1 MSKTVEERIVSMEF
15 NNSNFEKNVNQSM
28 STLEKLKQSL
38 SFKGGTKGLENVSAA
53 AKNVNFSS
61 MQSGIDAVTSHFS
74 ALEVMG
80 VTALA
85 NITNSAVNAGKRIV
99 NALTLEPVMSGFQE
113 YETQINAVQ
122 TILANTQSKG
132 TNLEDVNAAL
142 DELNKYADMTI
153 YNFTEMTRNIGTFT
167 AAGVGL
173 NESVSAIKGIA
184 NLAAVS
190 GSTSQQASTAM
201 YQLSQALATGRVAL
215 QDWNSVVNAGMGG
228 ELFQEALK
236 RTARNMGIAVD
247 EMIEKY
253 GSFRESL
260 TKGEWLTSEVLTETL
275 AQLSGAYT
283 EADLIQQGYT
293 ESQAK
298 EITQLAQTATDAAT
312 KVKTFTQLWDTLKE
326 AAQSGW
332 TQTWEILIGDFEE
345 AKDLLT
351 GISDTVIGV
360 INGFSDRRNNL
371 LEGAFSSG
379 WKQFSKEIRKT
390 GIDMD
395 DFKEKLIE
403 TGKQHGVVTDKM
415 IEKAGGFEKSLKSGW
430 ASADIVSK
438 TLESYAGGMKGMT
451 QSTDEMNQKL
461 EHFQK
466 VVNEVW
472 HGDYKNGQ
480 ERVEA
485 LTKAGYDYAT
495 VQDLVNKT
503 VDGHKLKIEDLSDA
517 QAANL
522 GFTEEQIKMLR
533 QLSKEAKETGTP
545 INDLIQKLSR
555 PSGRELFI
563 ESLGNLLQPI
573 GAILKSIGAAWDDAF
588 PPNPEGLY
596 NMISAFHS
604 FTEHLVI
611 SEANVDRLTRTF
623 KGVFAV
629 IDMVTTVLGGG
640 FKLGLTVVSKVL
652 STLWTTLGFANTG
665 ILEITATIGDAVVAV
680 RDWFEEHSLINK
692 AIEITVPLIVKL
704 VEKLAEFVKELGKLP
719 QVQNGIKKIK
729 DVFKSLEETIDNI
742 TVDKVMNALGTLAG
756 KIKDLFSNLNINI
769 DFSEIAKFAIDGLAN
784 GLGSGV
790 EKVFNAIA
798 KVAQGII
805 DKAKEIL
812 GIHSPSRKMKEVG
825 EWTIEGLVN
834 GITEGIGK
842 VFDAMCKIGNAI
854 IDGIKQFDWSKAF
867 SLLFTGGTFVVL
879 FKALKLLESFS
890 APFEGAGK
898 VLENFADLIDDIKA
912 PIIKTI
918 KSVSKAINA
927 FAFKTTAEGVME
939 MAKAIAVMAGAVYL
953 LSKLDSGAL
962 WKSIGAITALA
973 GVLVL
978 ISAAMKLMN
987 MGDIKGTF
995 KLSTTLISLSAAL
1008 LIMSQSVKVL
1018 GNMDQGEFT
1027 QGLIGLSTMLLG
1039 MVGIIQIFGT
1049 LKTDEAYKNVSKLGT
1064 LMLKMSV
1071 SLLLMVGVIKLISM
1085 LEPGEL
1091 VKGGVAITAFIGII
1105 YLLSK
1110 VTAVD
1115 KNFDKLG
1122 STLLK
1127 MSISMGLMV
1136 VVIKMV
1142 SKLEP
1147 SEILKGTL
1155 AMTAF
1160 VGFMGIMAQIA
1171 TIGKDQAIAKLGR
1184 TMLAMS
1190 TSMMLMVGVIKLIS
1204 MLEPGEILKGMV
1216 GMVAFIGIIKL
1227 MTEIVK
1233 YDGQIM
1239 KVSGTILAMSV
1250 AIGIMAAV
1258 SIMLSFIDI
1267 GAMTKGIVA
1276 VGVLGTMMAMMIQA
1290 TRGAQDVKG
1299 SIMAMAVAIAA
1310 ISASVV
1316 ALSFIDPGKLAGA
1329 TAAIGILMGVFSGM
1343 LYVSKFASSS
1353 MGTIVTM
1360 VAAIGLMAVAIKMVG
1375 EIKGEGA
1382 IKAVVSISTLL
1393 IAMTTVMAILNN
1405 IKTVSP
1411 MALAALAVVT
1421 LVVGGIAFILN
1432 MLKDMKPDTAISVA
1446 TSLSTLLLAMSAACL
1461 ILAGVGATGPAAFV
1475 GIGALL
1481 TLVAGLGTF
1490 IAALGALTS
1499 KFPELETFL
1508 NKGIPILEKIG
1519 YALGS
1524 FFGNIIGGFSAG
1536 VTSGLP
1542 EIGKN
1547 LSDFM
1552 TNVQPFIDGAKGID
1566 PSAMDG
1572 VQGLVKAIIGITT
1585 ADLFS
1590 SITQWITGGDSMA
1603 EFTNNLI
1610 QFGMAMKAFSVV
1622 TAGID
1627 TQTLMNASQ
1636 SAQALVSAVN
1646 AIPKDGGFFSVFTGK
1661 INMEQF
1667 SQDLVKFGNA
1677 MKNYA
1682 ATVTGIDTA
1691 AITNSVQASQGLI
1704 DVVNKLPKD
1713 GGFFQLFTGKTDFES
1728 ISKGIVKFGKSL
1740 SQYGVSVAGLNVE
1753 GISTS
1758 VDATDGLVKMVNKLP
1773 KDGGFFSFFTGDID
1787 IVGFGNNIV
1796 KYGKSLANFSASVAG
1811 IGAEGINTA
1820 VSATEKLV
1828 KAINSMKGID
1838 TSGVGNFTRSL
1849 DTLAGANV
1857 KGMVSTFKNASG
1869 EMSSVGTSL
1878 VKNLASGIRGS
1889 NAASTA
1895 ARKIASDAANAAK
1908 SQSSKFSSA
1917 GKSLG
1922 GKVATGIESKKSAVN
1937 SSTKSI
1943 VSGAASGL
1951 RSYYSSF
1958 YSAGSYVAQG
1968 FANGISA
1975 GTYAAAAKA
1984 RAMAR
1989 AAADAAKRQLDIHS
2003 PSRVFYKIGDF
2014 AGQGFVNALNDSV
2027 GSSYSSGKEMAKASM
2042 DGLSRALGG
2051 IGELTDD
2058 IDANPVIRPVVDL
2071 SNVEE
2076 GASAIS
2082 GLLNDSNAVGIKA
2095 KAIGGI
2101 VNRRQ
2106 NGTNNDVITAIKD
2119 LKKAVNSVGG
2129 TTYNVNGITYDD
2141 GSNVSSAVQSL
2152 IRAAKIERRV

>member
-15 NNSNFEKNVNQSM
+15 NNSNFEKNVSQSM

-38 SFKGGTKGLENVSAA
+38 SFKGGTRGLENISAA
-53 AKNVNFSS
+53 TKKVNFSS
-61 MQSGIDAVTSHFS
+61 MESGINSITQHFS

-99 NALTLEPVMSGFQE
+99 KALTIDPVMDGFRE

-132 TNLEDVNAAL
+132 TTIDDVNRAL
-142 DELNKYADMTI
+142 DQLNVYADKTI
-153 YNFTEMTRNIGTFT
+153 YNFSEMTKNIGTFT
-167 AAGVGL
+167 AAGVDL
-173 NESVSAIKGIA
+173 NTSVESIKGIA
-184 NLAAVS
+184 NLAAMS
-190 GSTSQQASTAM
+190 GSSSQQAATAM
-201 YQLSQALATGRVAL
+201 YQLSQALAAGKVQL
-215 QDWNSVVNAGMGG
+215 MDWNSVVNAGMGG
-228 ELFQEALK
+228 EVFQNALK
-236 RTARNMGIAVD
+236 RTATQMGYNVD
-247 EMIEKY
+247 AMIEKY

-260 TKGEWLTSEVLTETL
+260 TQGEWLTSEVLTETL
-275 AQLSGAYT
+275 KQLSGAYS
-283 EADLIQQGYT
+283 EADLIAQGYT
-293 ESQAK
+293 EKQAK
-298 EITQLAQTATDAAT
+298 DIMELAKTAENSAT
-312 KVKTFTQLWDTLKE
+312 KVKTFTQLWDTMKE
-326 AAQSGW
+326 AVGSGW
-332 TQTWEILIGDFEE
+332 AQTWRILIGDFEE
-345 AKDLLT
+345 ARELLT
-351 GISDTVIGV
+351 NISDTVSSV
-360 INGFSDRRNNL
+360 INNISNRRNTF

-379 WKQFSKEIRKT
+379 WKQFSDSINSA
-390 GIDMD
+390 GIDVEA
-395 DFKEKLIE
+395 FKEKLVE
-403 TGKQHGVVTDKM
+403 TGKEHGVITDKM
-415 IEKAGGFEKSLKSGW
+415 IEKAGGFEKSLKKGW
-430 ASADIVSK
+430 ANSEIVSQSISK
-438 TLESYAGGMKGMT
+438 YA
-451 QSTDEMNQKL
+451 DEI
-461 EHFQK
+461 
-466 VVNEVW
+466 
-472 HGDYKNGQ
+472 
-480 ERVEA
+480 
-485 LTKAGYDYAT
+485 
-495 VQDLVNKT
+495 
-503 VDGHKLKIEDLSDA
+503 DGLSDA
-517 QAANL
+517 QAKNL
-522 GFTEEQIKMLR
+522 GYTDEQIKLIR
-533 QLSKEAKETGTP
+533 QLAEEAKATGTP
-545 INDLIQKLSR
+545 INDLIQKLTR
-555 PSGRELFI
+555 PSGRELIF
-563 ESLGNLLQPI
+563 ESIGNLLQPI
-573 GAILKSIGAAWDDAF
+573 GTILRSIGKAWDDAF
-588 PPNPEGLY
+588 PPNPEALY
-596 NMISAFHS
+596 NMISAIHDIS
-604 FTEHLVI
+604 EKLVI
-611 SEANVDRLTRTF
+611 SEENADRLTRTF

-742 TVDKVMNALGTLAG
+742 TVDKVLNALTTLAE
-756 KIKDLFSNLNINI
+756 KIKGIFSNLNINL

-842 VFDAMCKIGNAI
+842 VFDAMGKIGNAI

-898 VLENFADLIDDIKA
+898 VLENFADLIDGIKA

-927 FAFKTTAEGVME
+927 FAFKTTAEGIME

-978 ISAAMKLMN
+978 ISAAMKAMN

-1018 GNMDQGEFT
+1018 GNIDQGEFI

-1091 VKGGVAITAFIGII
+1091 VKGGLAITAFIGII

-1147 SEILKGTL
+1147 SEVLKGTL

-1204 MLEPGEILKGMV
+1204 MLEPGEILKGTV
-1216 GMVAFIGIIKL
+1216 GMVAFMGIIKL

-1239 KVSGTILAMSV
+1239 KAGGTLLAMSV

-1258 SIMLSFIDI
+1258 SVMLSFIDI

-1290 TRGAQDVKG
+1290 TKGAQDVKG

-1360 VAAIGLMAVAIKMVG
+1360 VAAIGLMAVAVKMVG

-1382 IKAVVSISTLL
+1382 IKAVVSISTLM

-1421 LVVGGIAFILN
+1421 LVVGGIAIILN
-1432 MLKDMKPDTAISVA
+1432 MLKDMKPENSISVA

-1481 TLVAGLGTF
+1481 TLVAGLGAF

-1610 QFGMAMKAFSVV
+1610 QFGTAMKAFSVV

-1627 TQTLMNASQ
+1627 TQALMNASQ

-1740 SQYGVSVAGLNVE
+1740 SQYGASVAGLNVE

-1796 KYGKSLANFSASVAG
+1796 KYGKSLANFSTSVAG

-1828 KAINSMKGID
+1828 KVINSMKGID

-1917 GKSLG
+1917 GKELG
-1922 GKVATGIESKKSAVN
+1922 GKVATGIQSKKSAVN

-2027 GSSYSSGKEMAKASM
+2027 DSSYSSGKEMAKASM
-2042 DGLSRALGG
+2042 EGLSRALGG

-2106 NGTNNDVITAIKD
+2106 NGANAEVISAIRD

>member
-1 MSKTVEERIVSMEF
+1 MSKQVEERVVSMQF
-15 NNSNFEKNVNQSM
+15 DNKNFEKNVSTSM

-38 SFKGGTKGLENVSAA
+38 SFKGGTRGLENVSAA
-53 AKNVNFSS
+53 SKKVNFSS
-61 MQSGIDAVTSHFS
+61 MESGINSVAQRFS

-99 NALTLEPVMSGFQE
+99 RALTIDPVMDGFRE

-122 TILANTQSKG
+122 TILANTQTKG
-132 TNLEDVNAAL
+132 TTIDDVNRAL
-142 DELNKYADMTI
+142 DQLNVYADKTI
-153 YNFTEMTRNIGTFT
+153 YNFSEMTKNIGTFT
-167 AAGVGL
+167 AAGVDL
-173 NESVSAIKGIA
+173 ETSVESIKGIA
-184 NLAAVS
+184 NLAAMS
-190 GSTSQQASTAM
+190 GSSSQQAATAM
-201 YQLSQALATGRVAL
+201 YQLSQALAAGKVQL
-215 QDWNSVVNAGMGG
+215 MDWNSVVNAGMGG
-228 ELFQEALK
+228 EVFQNALK
-236 RTARNMGIAVD
+236 RTATQMGYNVD
-247 EMIEKY
+247 AMIEKY

-260 TKGEWLTSEVLTETL
+260 TQGEWLTSEVLTETL
-275 AQLSGAYT
+275 KQLSGAYS
-283 EADLIQQGYT
+283 EADLIAQGYT
-293 ESQAK
+293 EKQAK
-298 EITQLAQTATDAAT
+298 DIMELAKTAEDSAT
-312 KVKTFTQLWDTLKE
+312 KVKTFTQLWDTMKE
-326 AAQSGW
+326 AVGSGW
-332 TQTWEILIGDFEE
+332 AQTWRILIGDFEE
-345 AKDLLT
+345 ARELLT
-351 GISDTVIGV
+351 NISDTVSSV
-360 INGFSDRRNNL
+360 INNISERRNNL

-379 WKQFSKEIRKT
+379 WKQFSDSINSA
-390 GIDMD
+390 GIDVEV
-395 DFKEKLIE
+395 FKEKLVE
-403 TGKQHGVVTDKM
+403 TGKEHGVVTDKM
-415 IEKAGGFEKSLKSGW
+415 IEKAGGFEKSLKKGW
-430 ASADIVSK
+430 ANSEIVSK
-438 TLESYAGGMKGMT
+438 SISKYA
-451 QSTDEMNQKL
+451 DEI
-461 EHFQK
+461 
-466 VVNEVW
+466 
-472 HGDYKNGQ
+472 
-480 ERVEA
+480 
-485 LTKAGYDYAT
+485 
-495 VQDLVNKT
+495 
-503 VDGHKLKIEDLSDA
+503 DGLSDA
-517 QAANL
+517 QAKNL
-522 GFTEEQIKMLR
+522 GYTDEQIKLIR
-533 QLSKEAKETGTP
+533 RLAEEAKATGTP
-545 INDLIQKLSR
+545 INDLIQKLTR
-555 PSGRELFI
+555 PSGRELLF
-563 ESLGNLLQPI
+563 ESIGNFLQPI
-573 GAILKSIGAAWDDAF
+573 GTILRSIGEAWDDAF
-588 PPNPEGLY
+588 PPNPDSLY
-596 NMISAFHS
+596 NLISAIHDIS
-604 FTEHLVI
+604 EKLVI
-611 SEANVDRLTRTF
+611 SEENADRLTRTF

-742 TVDKVMNALGTLAG
+742 TVDKVLNALSTLAG
-756 KIKDLFSNLNINI
+756 KIKDLFSNLNINL

-842 VFDAMCKIGNAI
+842 VFDAMGKIGNAI

-939 MAKAIAVMAGAVYL
+939 MAKAIAVMAGSVYL

-978 ISAAMKLMN
+978 ISGAMKAMN
-987 MGDIKGTF
+987 VGDIKGTF

-1008 LIMSQSVKVL
+1008 LIMAQSVKIL
-1018 GNMDQGEFT
+1018 GNIDQGEFI

-1049 LKTDEAYKNVSKLGT
+1049 LNTDEAYKNVSKLGT
-1064 LMLKMSV
+1064 MMLKMSV

-1091 VKGGVAITAFIGII
+1091 VKGGLAITAFIGII

-1136 VVIKMV
+1136 VVIKMI

-1155 AMTAF
+1155 TMTAF

-1171 TIGKDQAIAKLGR
+1171 TIGKNQAIAKLGR

-1216 GMVAFIGIIKL
+1216 GMVAFMGIIKL

-1239 KVSGTILAMSV
+1239 KAGGTILAMSV
-1250 AIGIMAAV
+1250 AIGVMAAV
-1258 SIMLSFIDI
+1258 AVMLSFIDI

-1276 VGVLGTMMAMMIQA
+1276 VGLLGTMMAMMIQA

-1382 IKAVVSISTLL
+1382 IKAVVSISTLM

-1421 LVVGGIAFILN
+1421 LVVGGIALILN
-1432 MLKDMKPDTAISVA
+1432 MLKDMKPENSISVA

-1524 FFGNIIGGFSAG
+1524 FFGHIIGGFVGGA
-1536 VTSGLP
+1536 TSGLP

-1547 LSDFM
+1547 LSSFM
-1552 TNVQPFIDGAKGID
+1552 TNLQPFLDGAKGID

-1572 VQGLVKAIIGITT
+1572 VQSLVKAIIGITA

-1627 TQTLMNASQ
+1627 TQALMNASQ
-1636 SAQALVSAVN
+1636 SAQALVSAVK
-1646 AIPKDGGFFSVFTGK
+1646 AIPKDGGFFSVFTGE
-1661 INMEQF
+1661 INMDKF

-1691 AITNSVQASQGLI
+1691 AITNSVQAAQGLI

-1728 ISKGIVKFGKSL
+1728 ISKGIAKFGKAL

-1753 GISTS
+1753 GINTS
-1758 VDATDGLVKMVNKLP
+1758 VDATDGLIKMVNKLP
-1773 KDGGFFSFFTGDID
+1773 KDGGFFSFFTGNID

-1796 KYGKSLANFSASVAG
+1796 KYGKSLANFSTSVAG
-1811 IGAEGINTA
+1811 VGIEGINTA

-1828 KAINSMKGID
+1828 KVISSMKGID

-1849 DTLAGANV
+1849 DTLAGANI
-1857 KGMVSTFKNASG
+1857 KGVVSKFKSASG

-1878 VKNLASGIRGS
+1878 VKNLASGISGS

-1895 ARKIASDAANAAK
+1895 ARKIASNAANAAK
-1908 SQSSKFSSA
+1908 SQGSKFSSA
-1917 GKSLG
+1917 GKELG

-1937 SSTKSI
+1937 SSTKSV

-1968 FANGISA
+1968 FANGISS

-2014 AGQGFVNALNDSV
+2014 AGQGFVNALNDSI
-2027 GSSYSSGKEMAKASM
+2027 GSSYNSGKEMAKASM

-2051 IGELTDD
+2051 ISELTDD

-2076 GASAIS
+2076 GVSAIS
-2082 GLLNDSNAVGIKA
+2082 GLLNDSNAIGIKA
-2095 KAIGGI
+2095 KAIGSI

-2106 NGTNNDVITAIKD
+2106 NGANAEVISAIRD

>member
-1 MSKTVEERIVSMEF
+1 MSKQVEERIVSMQF
-15 NNSNFEKNVNQSM
+15 DNKNFEKNVSTSM

-38 SFKGGTKGLENVSAA
+38 SFKGGTRGLENVSAA
-53 AKNVNFSS
+53 AKKVNFSS
-61 MQSGIDAVTSHFS
+61 MESGVNSVAQRFS

-99 NALTLEPVMSGFQE
+99 RALTIEPVMDGFRE

-132 TNLEDVNAAL
+132 TTIDDVNRAL
-142 DELNKYADMTI
+142 DQLNVYADKTI
-153 YNFTEMTRNIGTFT
+153 YNFSEMTKNIGTFT
-167 AAGVGL
+167 AAGVDL
-173 NESVSAIKGIA
+173 ETSVESIKGIA
-184 NLAAVS
+184 NLAAMS
-190 GSTSQQASTAM
+190 GSSSQQAATAM
-201 YQLSQALATGRVAL
+201 YQLSQALAAGKVQL
-215 QDWNSVVNAGMGG
+215 MDWNSVVNAGMGG
-228 ELFQEALK
+228 EVFQNALK
-236 RTARNMGIAVD
+236 RTATQMGYNVD
-247 EMIEKY
+247 AMIEKY

-260 TKGEWLTSEVLTETL
+260 TQGEWLTSEVLTETL
-275 AQLSGAYT
+275 KQLSGAYS
-283 EADLIQQGYT
+283 EADLIAQGYT
-293 ESQAK
+293 EKQAK
-298 EITQLAQTATDAAT
+298 DIMELAKTAEDSAT
-312 KVKTFTQLWDTLKE
+312 KVKTFTQLWDTMKE
-326 AAQSGW
+326 AVGSGW
-332 TQTWEILIGDFEE
+332 AQTWRILIGDFEE
-345 AKDLLT
+345 ARELLT
-351 GISDTVIGV
+351 NISDTVSSV
-360 INGFSDRRNNL
+360 INKISERRNNL

-379 WKQFSKEIRKT
+379 WKQFSDSINSA
-390 GIDMD
+390 GIDVEV
-395 DFKEKLIE
+395 FKEKLVE
-403 TGKQHGVVTDKM
+403 TGKEHGVITDKM
-415 IEKAGGFEKSLKSGW
+415 IEKAGGFEKSLKKGW
-430 ASADIVSK
+430 ANSEIVSK
-438 TLESYAGGMKGMT
+438 SISKYA
-451 QSTDEMNQKL
+451 DEI
-461 EHFQK
+461 
-466 VVNEVW
+466 
-472 HGDYKNGQ
+472 
-480 ERVEA
+480 
-485 LTKAGYDYAT
+485 
-495 VQDLVNKT
+495 
-503 VDGHKLKIEDLSDA
+503 DGLSDA
-517 QAANL
+517 QAKNL
-522 GFTEEQIKMLR
+522 GYTDEQIKLIR
-533 QLSKEAKETGTP
+533 KLAEEAKATGTP
-545 INDLIQKLSR
+545 LNDLIQKMTR
-555 PSGRELFI
+555 PSGRELLF
-563 ESLGNLLQPI
+563 ESIGNFLQPI
-573 GAILKSIGAAWDDAF
+573 GTILRSIGEAWDDAF
-588 PPNPEGLY
+588 PPNPESLY
-596 NMISAFHS
+596 NLISAIHDIS
-604 FTEHLVI
+604 EKLVI
-611 SEANVDRLTRTF
+611 SEENADRLTRTF

-640 FKLGLTVVSKVL
+640 FKLGLTVISKVL

-742 TVDKVMNALGTLAG
+742 TVDTVINALSTLAG
-756 KIKDLFSNLNINI
+756 KIKDLFSNLNINL

-784 GLGSGV
+784 GLGSGI

-834 GITEGIGK
+834 GLTEGIGK
-842 VFDAMCKIGNAI
+842 VFDAMGKIGNAI

-927 FAFKTTAEGVME
+927 FAFKTTAEGIME

-978 ISAAMKLMN
+978 ISGAMKVMN
-987 MGDIKGTF
+987 VGDIKGTF

-1008 LIMSQSVKVL
+1008 LIMAQSVKVL
-1018 GNMDQGEFT
+1018 GNIDQGEFI

-1049 LKTDEAYKNVSKLGT
+1049 LNTDQAYKNVSKLGT
-1064 LMLKMSV
+1064 MMLKMSV

-1091 VKGGVAITAFIGII
+1091 VKGGLAITAFIGII

-1110 VTAVD
+1110 ITAVD

-1171 TIGKDQAIAKLGR
+1171 TIGKNQAIAKLGR

-1216 GMVAFIGIIKL
+1216 GMVAFMGIIKL
-1227 MTEIVK
+1227 MTEMVK

-1239 KVSGTILAMSV
+1239 KAGGTILAMSV
-1250 AIGIMAAV
+1250 AIGVMAAV
-1258 SIMLSFIDI
+1258 AVMLSFIDI

-1276 VGVLGTMMAMMIQA
+1276 VGLLGTMMAMMIQA

-1310 ISASVV
+1310 ISTSVV

-1343 LYVSKFASSS
+1343 LYVSKFASAS

-1382 IKAVVSISTLL
+1382 IKAVVSISTLM

-1421 LVVGGIAFILN
+1421 LVVGGIALILN
-1432 MLKDMKPDTAISVA
+1432 MLKDMKPENSISVA

-1461 ILAGVGATGPAAFV
+1461 ILAGVGSTGPAAFV

-1524 FFGNIIGGFSAG
+1524 FFGHIIGGFVGGA
-1536 VTSGLP
+1536 TSGLP

-1547 LSDFM
+1547 LSSFM
-1552 TNVQPFIDGAKGID
+1552 TNLQPFLDGAKGID

-1572 VQGLVKAIIGITT
+1572 VQSLVKAIIGITA

-1610 QFGMAMKAFSVV
+1610 QFGIAMKAFSVV

-1627 TQTLMNASQ
+1627 TQALMNASQ

-1646 AIPKDGGFFSVFTGK
+1646 AIPKDGGFFSVFTGE
-1661 INMEQF
+1661 INMDKF

-1691 AITNSVQASQGLI
+1691 AITNSVQAAQGLI

-1713 GGFFQLFTGKTDFES
+1713 GGFFQLFTGETDFES
-1728 ISKGIVKFGKSL
+1728 ISKGIVKFGKAL

-1753 GISTS
+1753 GINTS
-1758 VDATDGLVKMVNKLP
+1758 VDATDGLIKMVKKLP
-1773 KDGGFFSFFTGDID
+1773 KDGGLFSFFTGDID

-1796 KYGKSLANFSASVAG
+1796 KYGKSLANFSTSVAG
-1811 IGAEGINTA
+1811 VGIEGINTA

-1828 KAINSMKGID
+1828 KVISNMKGID

-1849 DTLAGANV
+1849 DTLAGANI
-1857 KGMVSTFKNASG
+1857 KGVVSKFKSASG

-1878 VKNLASGIRGS
+1878 VKNLASGISGS

-1895 ARKIASDAANAAK
+1895 ARKIASNAASAAK
-1908 SQSSKFSSA
+1908 SQGSKFSSA
-1917 GKSLG
+1917 GKELG
-1922 GKVATGIESKKSAVN
+1922 GKVAKGIESKKSSVN

-1989 AAADAAKRQLDIHS
+1989 AASDAAKRQLDIHS

-2027 GSSYSSGKEMAKASM
+2027 GSSYNSGKEMAKASI

-2082 GLLNDSNAVGIKA
+2082 GLLNDSNSVGIKA
-2095 KAIGGI
+2095 KAIGSI

-2106 NGTNNDVITAIKD
+2106 NGANAEVISAIRD

>member
-15 NNSNFEKNVNQSM
+15 NNSNFEKNVSQSM

-38 SFKGGTKGLENVSAA
+38 SFKGGTRGLENVSAA
-53 AKNVNFSS
+53 TKKVNFSS
-61 MQSGIDAVTSHFS
+61 MESGINSITQHFS

-99 NALTLEPVMSGFQE
+99 RALTIDPVMDGFRE

-132 TNLEDVNAAL
+132 TTIDDVNRAL
-142 DELNKYADMTI
+142 DQLNVYADKTI
-153 YNFTEMTRNIGTFT
+153 YNFSEMTKNIGTFT
-167 AAGVGL
+167 AAGVDL
-173 NESVSAIKGIA
+173 ETSVDSIKGIA
-184 NLAAVS
+184 NLAAMS
-190 GSTSQQASTAM
+190 GSSSQQAATAM
-201 YQLSQALATGRVAL
+201 YQLSQALAAGKVQL
-215 QDWNSVVNAGMGG
+215 MDWNSVVNAGMGG
-228 ELFQEALK
+228 EVFQNALK
-236 RTARNMGIAVD
+236 RTATQMGYNVD
-247 EMIEKY
+247 AMIEKY

-260 TKGEWLTSEVLTETL
+260 TQGEWLTSEVLTETL
-275 AQLSGAYT
+275 KQLSGAYS
-283 EADLIQQGYT
+283 EADLIAQGYT
-293 ESQAK
+293 EKQAK
-298 EITQLAQTATDAAT
+298 DIMELAKTAEDSAT
-312 KVKTFTQLWDTLKE
+312 KVKTFTQLWDTMKE
-326 AAQSGW
+326 AVGSGW
-332 TQTWEILIGDFEE
+332 AQTWRILIGDFEE
-345 AKDLLT
+345 ARELLT
-351 GISDTVIGV
+351 NISDTVSSV
-360 INGFSDRRNNL
+360 INNISDRRNTL

-379 WKQFSKEIRKT
+379 WKQFSDSINSA
-390 GIDMD
+390 GIDVEV
-395 DFKEKLIE
+395 FKEKLVE
-403 TGKQHGVVTDKM
+403 TGKEHGVITDKM
-415 IEKAGGFEKSLKSGW
+415 IEKAGGFEKSLKKGW
-430 ASADIVSK
+430 ANSEIVSQSINK
-438 TLESYAGGMKGMT
+438 YA
-451 QSTDEMNQKL
+451 DEI
-461 EHFQK
+461 
-466 VVNEVW
+466 
-472 HGDYKNGQ
+472 
-480 ERVEA
+480 
-485 LTKAGYDYAT
+485 
-495 VQDLVNKT
+495 
-503 VDGHKLKIEDLSDA
+503 DGLSDA
-517 QAANL
+517 QAKNL
-522 GFTEEQIKMLR
+522 GYTDEQIKLIR
-533 QLSKEAKETGTP
+533 RLAEEAKATGTP
-545 INDLIQKLSR
+545 INDLIQKLTR
-555 PSGRELFI
+555 PSGRELIF
-563 ESLGNLLQPI
+563 ESIGNLLQPI
-573 GAILKSIGAAWDDAF
+573 GTILRSIGEAWDDAF
-588 PPNPEGLY
+588 PPNPESLY
-596 NMISAFHS
+596 NLISAIHGIS
-604 FTEHLVI
+604 EKLVI
-611 SEANVDRLTRTF
+611 SEENADRLTRTF

-665 ILEITATIGDAVVAV
+665 ILEITATIGDAAVAV

-742 TVDKVMNALGTLAG
+742 TVDKVLNALTTLAG
-756 KIKDLFSNLNINI
+756 KIKDLFSNLNINL

-842 VFDAMCKIGNAI
+842 VFDAMGKIGNAI

-898 VLENFADLIDDIKA
+898 VLENFADLIDDIKT

-978 ISAAMKLMN
+978 ISAAMKAMN

-1018 GNMDQGEFT
+1018 GNMDQGEFI

-1085 LEPGEL
+1085 LEPSEL
-1091 VKGGVAITAFIGII
+1091 VKGGLAITAFIGII

-1147 SEILKGTL
+1147 SEVLKGTL

-1216 GMVAFIGIIKL
+1216 GMVAFMGIIKL

-1239 KVSGTILAMSV
+1239 KAGGTILAMSV

-1258 SIMLSFIDI
+1258 SLMLSFIDI

-1343 LYVSKFASSS
+1343 LYVSKFASAS

-1382 IKAVVSISTLL
+1382 IKAVVSISTLM

-1432 MLKDMKPDTAISVA
+1432 MLKDMKPDAAISVA

-1461 ILAGVGATGPAAFV
+1461 ILAGVGATGPAAFI

-1610 QFGMAMKAFSVV
+1610 QFGTAMKAFSVV

-1627 TQTLMNASQ
+1627 TQALMNASQ

-1682 ATVTGIDTA
+1682 ATVTGIDTG

-1728 ISKGIVKFGKSL
+1728 ISKGIAKFGKAL

-1753 GISTS
+1753 GINTS
-1758 VDATDGLVKMVNKLP
+1758 VDATDGLIKMVNKLP

-1820 VSATEKLV
+1820 VTATEKLV
-1828 KAINSMKGID
+1828 KVINSMKGID

-1857 KGMVSTFKNASG
+1857 KGMVSKFKSASG

-1878 VKNLASGIRGS
+1878 VKNLASGISGS

-1908 SQSSKFSSA
+1908 SQGSKFSSA
-1917 GKSLG
+1917 GKALG

-1989 AAADAAKRQLDIHS
+1989 AASDAAKRQLDIHS

-2058 IDANPVIRPVVDL
+2058 IDANPVICPVVDL

-2095 KAIGGI
+2095 KAIGSI

-2106 NGTNNDVITAIKD
+2106 NGSNMEVISAIKD

>member
-1 MSKTVEERIVSMEF
+1 MSKQVEERIVSMQF
-15 NNSNFEKNVNQSM
+15 NNANFEKNVNQSM

-247 EMIEKY
+247 DMIEKY

-298 EITQLAQTATDAAT
+298 EIAQLAQTATDAAT

-351 GISDTVIGV
+351 GISDTVSGV

-438 TLESYAGGMKGMT
+438 TLESYAGRMKGMS

-480 ERVEA
+480 ERIEA

-545 INDLIQKLSR
+545 INELIQKLSR

-563 ESLGNLLQPI
+563 ESIGNLLQPI

-611 SEANVDRLTRTF
+611 SEENVDRLTRTF
-623 KGVFAV
+623 KGVFAI
-629 IDMVTTVLGGG
+629 IDMITTVLGGS
-640 FKLGLTVVSKVL
+640 FKLGLTVVGKVL
-652 STLWTTLGFANTG
+652 STLWASLGFANTG
-665 ILEITATIGDAVVAV
+665 ILEITATIGDVIVAI

-704 VEKLAEFVKELGKLP
+704 VEKLGEFIKDLGKLP
-719 QVQNGIKKIK
+719 QVQNGIEKIK
-729 DVFKSLEETIDNI
+729 DVFKSLEEVIDGI
-742 TVDKVMNALGTLAG
+742 TLDKVLSTLSKFGG
-756 KIKDLFSNLNINI
+756 KIKELFSNLNIDI
-769 DFSEIAKFAIDGLAN
+769 DFSEVAKFAIEGLAN
-784 GLGSGV
+784 GFGSGV
-790 EKVFNAIA
+790 EKVFDAVA
-798 KVAQGII
+798 KIAQGII

-812 GIHSPSRKMKEVG
+812 DIHSPSRKMKEIG

-834 GITEGIGK
+834 GITEGIDK
-842 VFDAMCKIGNAI
+842 VFKAMGKIGNAI
-854 IDGIKQFDWSKAF
+854 LNGLKSFDWSKAF
-867 SLLFTGGTFVVL
+867 SLMFTGGTFFVL
-879 FKALKLLESFS
+879 FKSLKLLESFA

-898 VLENFADLIDDIKA
+898 VLENFADLVEDIKT
-912 PIIKTI
+912 PVIKTI

-927 FAFKTTAEGVME
+927 FAFKTTAEGVKE
-939 MAKAIAVMAGAVYL
+939 MAKAIAIMAGAVYL
-953 LSKLDSGAL
+953 LAQLDTGSL
-962 WKSIGAITALA
+962 WKSIGALTALA

-978 ISAAMKLMN
+978 LSFAMKTMQL
-987 MGDIKGTF
+987 GDMKGTF
-995 KLSTTLISLSAAL
+995 KLATSLIGISAAL
-1008 LIMSQSVKVL
+1008 LIMSKSVSVL
-1018 GNMDQGEFT
+1018 GEMDADQFT
-1027 QGLIGLSTMLLG
+1027 QGLAGLTTMLLG
-1039 MVGIIQIFGT
+1039 MAGIITIFGT
-1049 LKTDEAYKNVSKLGT
+1049 LKTDEAYKNISKLGNM
-1064 LMLKMSV
+1064 MLKLSI

-1085 LEPGEL
+1085 LSPGEM
-1091 VKGGVAITAFIGII
+1091 VKGGLAITAFIGII

-1110 VTAVD
+1110 ITAVD

-1122 STLLK
+1122 STLVK

-1136 VVIKMV
+1136 LVIKMV

-1147 SEILKGTL
+1147 SEVLKGTL
-1155 AMTAF
+1155 AMMAF
-1160 VGFMGIMAQIA
+1160 VGFMGIMANIA
-1171 TIGKDQAIAKLGR
+1171 KVGKDQSIAKLG
-1184 TMLAMS
+1184 TTLLSMS
-1190 TSMMLMVGVIKLIS
+1190 VAMMLLVGVVKLIS
-1204 MLEPGEILKGMV
+1204 TLEPSEILKGSL
-1216 GMVAFIGIIKL
+1216 GIAAFLGVIKL
-1227 MTEIVK
+1227 MTEMVK
-1233 YDGQIM
+1233 YNGKIA
-1239 KVSGTILAMSV
+1239 KVGTTILSMSI
-1250 AIGIMAAV
+1250 AIGVLAAV
-1258 SIMLSFIDI
+1258 AIMLSFIDI
-1267 GAMTKGIVA
+1267 SAMAKGTIA
-1276 VGVLGTMMAMMIQA
+1276 VGILGMMMSMMVKA
-1290 TRGAQDVKG
+1290 TRNAQDVKG
-1299 SIMAMAVAIAA
+1299 SIMAMAVAIGVMA
-1310 ISASVV
+1310 ASVV
-1316 ALSFIDPGKLAGA
+1316 ALSFIEPSKLAGA
-1329 TAAIGILMGVFSGM
+1329 TAAISVLMGVFSGM
-1343 LYVSKFASSS
+1343 LYVSKFATASIGTLVS
-1353 MGTIVTM
+1353 MV
-1360 VAAIGLMAVAIKMVG
+1360 VAIGVMAIAIKMVSA
-1375 EIKGEGA
+1375 IKGDGA
-1382 IKAVVSISTLL
+1382 IKAVTSISTLML
-1393 IAMTTVMAILNN
+1393 AMAGTMAIVGNVGKL
-1405 IKTVSP
+1405 SP
-1411 MALAALAVVT
+1411 MALVSLGVMT
-1421 LVVGGIAFILN
+1421 LVVAGIALILN
-1432 MLKDMKPDTAISVA
+1432 TLKGLEPETALSTAV
-1446 TSLSTLLLAMSAACL
+1446 SLSTVLLAMSAACL
-1461 ILAGVGATGPAAFV
+1461 ILAGVGATGPAAFI

-1481 TLVAGLGTF
+1481 TLVAGLGAF
-1490 IAALGALTS
+1490 IVAIGALVT

-1524 FFGNIIGGFSAG
+1524 FFGNIIGGFASGA
-1536 VTSGLP
+1536 TSGLP
-1542 EIGKN
+1542 DIGKN
-1547 LSDFM
+1547 LSSFM
-1552 TNVQPFIDGAKGID
+1552 TNLQPFIDGAKGID

-1572 VQGLVKAIIGITT
+1572 VQSLVKAIIGITA

-1590 SITQWITGGDSMA
+1590 SITQWITGGDSMV

-1622 TAGID
+1622 TSGID
-1627 TQTLMNASQ
+1627 TQALLNSSQ
-1636 SAQALVSAVN
+1636 SAQALVEAVK
-1646 AIPKDGGFFSVFTGK
+1646 AIPKEGGFFQKFTGE
-1661 INMEQF
+1661 INMESFTQN
-1667 SQDLVKFGNA
+1667 LVKFGNA
-1677 MKNYA
+1677 MNQYA
-1682 ATVTGIDTA
+1682 TTVTGIDTA
-1691 AITNSVQASQGLI
+1691 AITSSVQAAQGL
-1704 DVVNKLPKD
+1704 VNVINALPKD
-1713 GGFFQLFTGKTDFES
+1713 DGFFQMFTGTIDFET
-1728 ISKGIVKFGKSL
+1728 ISKGIVKFGKAL
-1740 SQYGVSVAGLNVE
+1740 SQYGIAVTGLNVE
-1753 GISTS
+1753 GINTS
-1758 VDATDGLVKMVNKLP
+1758 VDATDGLVKMVKKMP

-1787 IVGFGNNIV
+1787 IAGFGSNIV
-1796 KYGKSLANFSASVAG
+1796 KYGKSLASFALSVSNVG
-1811 IGAEGINTA
+1811 IEGVNNA
-1820 VSATEKLV
+1820 VTATEKLV
-1828 KAINSMKGID
+1828 SVIKSMKGID
-1838 TSGVGNFTRSL
+1838 TSGVGNFTKGL

-1857 KGMVSTFKNASG
+1857 KGMVSKFKNAGG

-1878 VKNLASGIRGS
+1878 VKNLASGISGSSAASNAAKSVAS
-1889 NAASTA
+1889 NAASA
-1895 ARKIASDAANAAK
+1895 AR
-1908 SQSSKFSSA
+1908 SQGSKFSSA
-1917 GKSLG
+1917 GKELG
-1922 GKVATGIESKKSAVN
+1922 GKVASGIKSTKTNVN
-1937 SSTKSI
+1937 SAAKSI
-1943 VSGAASGL
+1943 VSGAASAL
-1951 RSYYSSF
+1951 KSYRSEF
-1958 YSAGSYVAQG
+1958 YSAGSYVAEG
-1968 FANGISA
+1968 FANGISS
-1975 GTYAAAAKA
+1975 GTFAAAAKA
-1984 RAMAR
+1984 RAMAK
-1989 AAADAAKRQLDIHS
+1989 AASDAAKKQLDEHS
-2003 PSRVFYKIGDF
+2003 PSKVFYKIGDF
-2014 AGQGFVNALNDSV
+2014 AGQGFINALDDSV
-2027 GSSYSSGKEMAKASM
+2027 NTSYKSGREMAKASIN
-2042 DGLSRALGG
+2042 GLSRALGG
-2051 IGELTDD
+2051 INELTDD

-2071 SNVEE
+2071 SDVQA
-2076 GASAIS
+2076 GASLIS

-2095 KAIGGI
+2095 RTIGGI

-2106 NGTNNDVITAIKD
+2106 NGVNNDVVSAIKD
-2119 LKKAVNSVGG
+2119 LKKAVNNVGG
-2129 TTYNVNGITYDD
+2129 ITYNVNGITYDD
-2141 GSNVSSAVQSL
+2141 GSNVSNAVQTL
-2152 IRAAKIERRV
+2152 IRAARVERRV

>member
-1 MSKTVEERIVSMEF
+1 MSKQVEERIVSMQF
-15 NNSNFEKNVNQSM
+15 DNKNFEKNVSTSM

-38 SFKGGTKGLENVSAA
+38 SFKGGTRGLENVSAA
-53 AKNVNFSS
+53 AKKVNFSS
-61 MQSGIDAVTSHFS
+61 MESGVNSVAQRFS

-99 NALTLEPVMSGFQE
+99 RALTIEPVMDGFRE

-132 TNLEDVNAAL
+132 TTIDDVNRAL
-142 DELNKYADMTI
+142 DQLNVYADKTI
-153 YNFTEMTRNIGTFT
+153 YNFSEMTKNIGTFT
-167 AAGVGL
+167 AAGVDL
-173 NESVSAIKGIA
+173 ETSVESIKGIA
-184 NLAAVS
+184 NLAAMS
-190 GSTSQQASTAM
+190 GSSSQQAATAM
-201 YQLSQALATGRVAL
+201 YQLSQALAAGKVQL
-215 QDWNSVVNAGMGG
+215 MDWNSVVNAGMGG
-228 ELFQEALK
+228 EVFQNALK
-236 RTARNMGIAVD
+236 RTATQMGYNVD
-247 EMIEKY
+247 AMIEKY

-260 TKGEWLTSEVLTETL
+260 TQGEWLTSEVLTETL
-275 AQLSGAYT
+275 KQLSGAYS
-283 EADLIQQGYT
+283 EADLIAQGYT
-293 ESQAK
+293 EKQAK
-298 EITQLAQTATDAAT
+298 DIMELAKTAEDSAT
-312 KVKTFTQLWDTLKE
+312 KVKTFTQLWDTMKE
-326 AAQSGW
+326 AVGSGW
-332 TQTWEILIGDFEE
+332 AQTWRILIGDFEE
-345 AKDLLT
+345 ARELLT
-351 GISDTVIGV
+351 NISDTVSSV
-360 INGFSDRRNNL
+360 INKISERRNNL

-379 WKQFSKEIRKT
+379 WKQFSDSINSA
-390 GIDMD
+390 GIDVEV
-395 DFKEKLIE
+395 FKEKLVE
-403 TGKQHGVVTDKM
+403 TGKEHGVITDKM
-415 IEKAGGFEKSLKSGW
+415 IEKAGGFEKSLKKGW
-430 ASADIVSK
+430 ANSEIVSK
-438 TLESYAGGMKGMT
+438 SISKYA
-451 QSTDEMNQKL
+451 DEI
-461 EHFQK
+461 
-466 VVNEVW
+466 
-472 HGDYKNGQ
+472 
-480 ERVEA
+480 
-485 LTKAGYDYAT
+485 
-495 VQDLVNKT
+495 
-503 VDGHKLKIEDLSDA
+503 DGLSDA
-517 QAANL
+517 QAKNL
-522 GFTEEQIKMLR
+522 GYTDEQIKLIR
-533 QLSKEAKETGTP
+533 KLAEEAKATGTP
-545 INDLIQKLSR
+545 LNDLIQKMTR
-555 PSGRELFI
+555 PSGRELLF
-563 ESLGNLLQPI
+563 ESIGNFLQPI
-573 GAILKSIGAAWDDAF
+573 GTILRSIGEAWDDAF
-588 PPNPEGLY
+588 PPNPESLY
-596 NMISAFHS
+596 NLISAIHDIS
-604 FTEHLVI
+604 EKLVI
-611 SEANVDRLTRTF
+611 SEENADRLTRTF

-640 FKLGLTVVSKVL
+640 FKLGLTVISKVL

-742 TVDKVMNALGTLAG
+742 TVDTVINALSTLAG
-756 KIKDLFSNLNINI
+756 KIKDLFSNLNINL

-784 GLGSGV
+784 GLGSGI

-834 GITEGIGK
+834 GLTEGIGK
-842 VFDAMCKIGNAI
+842 VFDAMGKIGNAI

-927 FAFKTTAEGVME
+927 FAFKTTAEGIME

-978 ISAAMKLMN
+978 ISGAMKVMN
-987 MGDIKGTF
+987 VGDIKGTF

-1008 LIMSQSVKVL
+1008 LIMAQSVKVL
-1018 GNMDQGEFT
+1018 GNIDQGEFI

-1049 LKTDEAYKNVSKLGT
+1049 LNTDEAYKNVSKLGT
-1064 LMLKMSV
+1064 MMLKMSV

-1091 VKGGVAITAFIGII
+1091 VKGGLAITAFIGII

-1110 VTAVD
+1110 ITAVD

-1171 TIGKDQAIAKLGR
+1171 TIGKNQAIAKLGR

-1216 GMVAFIGIIKL
+1216 GMVAFMGIIKL
-1227 MTEIVK
+1227 MTEMVK

-1239 KVSGTILAMSV
+1239 KAGGTILAMSV
-1250 AIGIMAAV
+1250 AIGVMAAV
-1258 SIMLSFIDI
+1258 AVMLSFIDI

-1276 VGVLGTMMAMMIQA
+1276 VGLLGTMMAMMIQA

-1310 ISASVV
+1310 ISTSVV

-1343 LYVSKFASSS
+1343 LYVSKFASAS

-1382 IKAVVSISTLL
+1382 IKAVVSISTLM

-1421 LVVGGIAFILN
+1421 LVVGGIALILN
-1432 MLKDMKPDTAISVA
+1432 MLKDMKPENSISVA

-1461 ILAGVGATGPAAFV
+1461 ILAGVGSTGPAAFV

-1524 FFGNIIGGFSAG
+1524 FFGHIIGGFVGGA
-1536 VTSGLP
+1536 TSGLP

-1547 LSDFM
+1547 LSSFM
-1552 TNVQPFIDGAKGID
+1552 TNLQPFLDGAKGID

-1572 VQGLVKAIIGITT
+1572 VQSLVKAIIGITA

-1610 QFGMAMKAFSVV
+1610 QFGIAMKAFSVV

-1627 TQTLMNASQ
+1627 TQALMNASQ

-1646 AIPKDGGFFSVFTGK
+1646 AIPKDGGFFSVFTGE
-1661 INMEQF
+1661 INMDKF

-1691 AITNSVQASQGLI
+1691 AITNSVQAAQGLI

-1713 GGFFQLFTGKTDFES
+1713 GGFFQLFTGETDFES
-1728 ISKGIVKFGKSL
+1728 ISKGIVKFGKAL

-1753 GISTS
+1753 GINTS
-1758 VDATDGLVKMVNKLP
+1758 VDATDGLIKMVKKLP
-1773 KDGGFFSFFTGDID
+1773 KDGGLFSFFTGDID

-1796 KYGKSLANFSASVAG
+1796 KYGKSLANFSTSVAG
-1811 IGAEGINTA
+1811 VGIEGINTA

-1828 KAINSMKGID
+1828 KVISNMKGID

-1849 DTLAGANV
+1849 DTLAGANI
-1857 KGMVSTFKNASG
+1857 KGVVSKFKSASG

-1878 VKNLASGIRGS
+1878 VKNLASGISGS

-1895 ARKIASDAANAAK
+1895 ARKIASNAASAAK
-1908 SQSSKFSSA
+1908 SQGSKFSSA
-1917 GKSLG
+1917 GKELG
-1922 GKVATGIESKKSAVN
+1922 GKVAKGIESKKSSVN

-1989 AAADAAKRQLDIHS
+1989 AASDAAKRQLDIHS

-2027 GSSYSSGKEMAKASM
+2027 GSSYNSGKEMAKASI

-2082 GLLNDSNAVGIKA
+2082 GLLNDSNSVGIKA
-2095 KAIGGI
+2095 KAIGSI

-2106 NGTNNDVITAIKD
+2106 NGANAEVISAIRD

>member
-15 NNSNFEKNVNQSM
+15 NNSNFEKNVSQSM

-38 SFKGGTKGLENVSAA
+38 SFKGGTRGLENISAA
-53 AKNVNFSS
+53 TKKVNFSS
-61 MQSGIDAVTSHFS
+61 MESGVNTITQHFS

-85 NITNSAVNAGKRIV
+85 NIANSAVNAGKRIV
-99 NALTLEPVMSGFQE
+99 SALTIDPVMDGFRE
-113 YETQINAVQ
+113 YETQMNAVQ

-132 TNLEDVNAAL
+132 TTIDDVNRAL
-142 DELNKYADMTI
+142 DQLNVYADKTI
-153 YNFTEMTRNIGTFT
+153 YNFSEMTKNIGTFT
-167 AAGVGL
+167 AAGVDL
-173 NESVSAIKGIA
+173 NTSVESIKGIA
-184 NLAAVS
+184 NLAAMS
-190 GSTSQQASTAM
+190 GSSSQQAATAM
-201 YQLSQALATGRVAL
+201 YQLSQALAAGKVQL
-215 QDWNSVVNAGMGG
+215 MDWNSVVNAGMGG
-228 ELFQEALK
+228 EVFQNALK
-236 RTARNMGIAVD
+236 RTATQMGYNVD
-247 EMIEKY
+247 AMIEKY

-275 AQLSGAYT
+275 KQLSGAYS
-283 EADLIQQGYT
+283 EADLIAQGYT
-293 ESQAK
+293 EKQAK
-298 EITQLAQTATDAAT
+298 DIMELAKTAEDSAT
-312 KVKTFTQLWDTLKE
+312 KVKTFTQLWDTVKE
-326 AAQSGW
+326 AVGSGW
-332 TQTWEILIGDFEE
+332 AQTWRILIGDFEE
-345 AKDLLT
+345 ARELLT
-351 GISDTVIGV
+351 NISDTVSSV
-360 INGFSDRRNNL
+360 INNISNRRNTL

-379 WKQFSKEIRKT
+379 WKQFSDSINSA
-390 GIDMD
+390 GIDVEV
-395 DFKEKLIE
+395 FKEKLVE
-403 TGKQHGVVTDKM
+403 TGKEHGVITDKM
-415 IEKAGGFEKSLKSGW
+415 IEKAGGFEKSLKKGW
-430 ASADIVSK
+430 ANSEIVSQSISK
-438 TLESYAGGMKGMT
+438 YA
-451 QSTDEMNQKL
+451 DEI
-461 EHFQK
+461 
-466 VVNEVW
+466 
-472 HGDYKNGQ
+472 
-480 ERVEA
+480 
-485 LTKAGYDYAT
+485 
-495 VQDLVNKT
+495 
-503 VDGHKLKIEDLSDA
+503 DGLSDA
-517 QAANL
+517 QAKNL
-522 GFTEEQIKMLR
+522 GYTDEQIKLIR
-533 QLSKEAKETGTP
+533 QLAEEAKATGTP
-545 INDLIQKLSR
+545 INDLIQKLTR
-555 PSGRELFI
+555 PSGRELLF
-563 ESLGNLLQPI
+563 ESIGNVLQPI
-573 GAILKSIGAAWDDAF
+573 GTILRSIGKAWDDAF
-588 PPNPEGLY
+588 PPNPEALY
-596 NMISAFHS
+596 NMISAIHDIS
-604 FTEHLVI
+604 EKLVI
-611 SEANVDRLTRTF
+611 SEENADRLTRTF

-756 KIKDLFSNLNINI
+756 KVKDLFSNLNINL

-842 VFDAMCKIGNAI
+842 IFDAMGKIGNAI

-898 VLENFADLIDDIKA
+898 VLENFADLIDDIKT

-939 MAKAIAVMAGAVYL
+939 MAKAIAVMAGSVYL

-1091 VKGGVAITAFIGII
+1091 VKGGLAITAFIGII

-1147 SEILKGTL
+1147 SEVLKGTL

-1190 TSMMLMVGVIKLIS
+1190 ASMMLMVGVIKLIS

-1216 GMVAFIGIIKL
+1216 GMVAFMGIIKL
-1227 MTEIVK
+1227 MTEMVK
-1233 YDGQIM
+1233 YDGRIM
-1239 KVSGTILAMSV
+1239 KAGGTILAMSV

-1421 LVVGGIAFILN
+1421 LVVGGIALILN

-1481 TLVAGLGTF
+1481 TLVAGLGAF

-1610 QFGMAMKAFSVV
+1610 QFGTAMKAFSVV

-1627 TQTLMNASQ
+1627 TQALMNASQ

-1667 SQDLVKFGNA
+1667 SQDLVKFGNT

-1682 ATVTGIDTA
+1682 ATVAGIDTA

-1728 ISKGIVKFGKSL
+1728 ISEGIVKFGKSL

-1773 KDGGFFSFFTGDID
+1773 KDGGFFSFFTGNID

-1796 KYGKSLANFSASVAG
+1796 KYGKSLANFSTSVAG

-1828 KAINSMKGID
+1828 KVINSMKDID
-1838 TSGVGNFTRSL
+1838 TGGVGNFTRSL

-1869 EMSSVGTSL
+1869 DMTSAGTSL
-1878 VKNLASGIRGS
+1878 VKSLASGISGS

-1895 ARKIASDAANAAK
+1895 SRKIASDAANAAK
-1908 SQSSKFSSA
+1908 SQGSKFSSA
-1917 GKSLG
+1917 GKELG
-1922 GKVATGIESKKSAVN
+1922 GNVAKGIESKKSAVN
-1937 SSTKSI
+1937 SSTKSV
-1943 VSGAASGL
+1943 VSGAAGGL

-1958 YSAGSYVAQG
+1958 HSAGSYLAQG
-1968 FANGISA
+1968 FANGISE

-1984 RAMAR
+1984 RAMAQ

-2014 AGQGFVNALNDSV
+2014 AGQGFVNALHDSV

-2051 IGELTDD
+2051 IGDLTDD
-2058 IDANPVIRPVVDL
+2058 IDASPVIRPVVDL
-2071 SNVEE
+2071 TEVQA

-2082 GLLNDSNAVGIKA
+2082 SLLNDSNSVGVKA
-2095 KAIGGI
+2095 RQIGGI

-2106 NGTNNDVITAIKD
+2106 NGSNMDVISAIKD